1 MSRDNRDKQRIIEE
15 YLRSLEHSQRD
26 NRDNDSDEYI
36 EKQKTKE
43 KPKRQLTQKQLENLQ
58 KMREKKKIISEA
70 KKMVQKKEEPKIEQN
85 NNYSINPDLINK
97 IDVLTDYIGY
107 KIKKKEMKQKK
118 PTYEEDE
125 EEIDNYS
132 IKPRNKKTF

>member
-1 MSRDNRDKQRIIEE
+1 MSREDRQKQRIIEE

-36 EKQKTKE
+36 EKQKPKE

-58 KMREKKKIISEA
+58 KMRDKKRIINEA
-70 KKMVQKKEEPKIEQN
+70 KKMVQKKDEPKIEQN
-85 NNYSINPDLINK
+85 NNYSINQDLINK

-107 KIKKKEMKQKK
+107 KIQKKQMKQK
-118 PTYEEDE
+118 PPQYEEDE
-125 EEIDNYS
+125 EENIYS
-132 IKPRNKKTF
+132 INPRNKKFPK